1 MAAAPTLR
9 RELLECIDRK
19 FSNKPSDDLEWRVM
33 SATGSPLRSSQIR
46 ARRGAL
52 LFTGSDDDDESSGEE
67 GNVSM
72 TGYWREV
79 QDRYRSE
86 CCDPVSLAIS
96 QADVLPLNWTVISVT
111 VTEDR
116 NTMII
121 SRQRPH
127 RTPLVFY
134 LPMNRQ
140 ERREDG
146 GEDNFTYASAI
157 EELESIIDASN
168 ATARNAIDVS
178 SKADRKAW
186 WEERTSLDNRLRT
199 LLENVEFCW
208 LGVFKVR
215 GSRWAF
221 YV

>member
-1 MAAAPTLR
+1 LAAAPTLR
-9 RELLECIDRK
+9 RELLDSIYRK
-19 FSNKPSDDLEWRVM
+19 ISNKNVDGLEWRVM
-33 SATGSPLRSSQIR
+33 SATGSPLRPPQSKPH
-46 ARRGAL
+46 RGAL
-52 LFTGSDDDDESSGEE
+52 LFTGSDDDDESNEE
-67 GNVSM
+67 DGSM
-72 TGYWREV
+72 TTYWREV

-86 CCDPVSLAIS
+86 CCDPVSLATS
-96 QADVLPLNWTVISVT
+96 QADLLPLNWTVISVT

-140 ERREDG
+140 ERREDD
-146 GEDNFTYASAI
+146 GEDNFTYDAAI

-178 SKADRKAW
+178 GKADRKAW
-186 WEERTSLDNRLRT
+186 WAERTSLDNRLRT

-215 GSRWAF
+215 ELADF
-221 YV
+221 HA